1 MIVRTIPRDISKYNV
16 AQIGPLTT
24 RQLVGLA
31 LGAALAVPSYFLF
44 RGLLGDSALLIS
56 TALALPFLLCGFYK
70 PYDIP
75 FEKYAKSVFV
85 SVFLSP
91 TKKKYGSENV
101 YHSLF
106 FDESDAAHNKNAKK
120 KRKAK
125 SRRALD

>member
-1 MIVRTIPRDISKYNV
+1 MIVRTIPRDISKYSV

-24 RQLVGLA
+24 RQFVGLA
-31 LGAALAVPSYFLF
+31 LGAAVAIPSYFLF
-44 RGLLGDSALLIS
+44 KGLLGDSALLLS
-56 TALALPFLLCGFYK
+56 TVLALPFLLCGFYK

-85 SVFLSP
+85 SVFISP
-91 TKKKYGSENV
+91 TKKKYGSENM
-101 YHSLF
+101 YHAVF
-106 FDESDAAHNKNAKK
+106 FDESDTAHNKNAKK